1 MKCYSIGKTDC
12 RQLHTLPAPVSL
24 MQGSS
29 VSAGLPF
36 WARSL
41 SEVWSLLAM
50 AGGLEHPWTLPVL
63 LLPFKEV
70 ITTADRSSHSI
81 FIWGEL
87 GSESAQPELGAQ
99 DPHVPGA
106 LWHMRVPASILYP

>member
-1 MKCYSIGKTDC
+1 M
-12 RQLHTLPAPVSL
+12 VSKYML
-24 MQGSS
+24 N
-29 VSAGLPF
+29 
-36 WARSL
+36 
-41 SEVWSLLAM
+41 
-50 AGGLEHPWTLPVL
+50 EHLCPTYIRPVL
-63 LLPFKEV
+63 LLPLKEV